1 MHHTDTLLDF
11 DWTLDPKLLRKTY
24 KSTDFDS
31 QFYQLINK
39 NVIKIL
45 APQKFDELHNLTYD
59 EDLIYEKLICPL
71 ERFICGLSDSSSQDD
86 VQRALD
92 SIIAL
97 NQPSKL
103 CRRILKNGD
112 VTFACN
118 DCGLDGTCVVC
129 IDCFHKGAHKD
140 HNYRMSNTDGGG
152 CCDCGDPEAWKQNYA
167 CTDHMA
173 SDQPNL
179 TFASF
184 EDPQQRANVINSDKK
199 RILEIIGRLP
209 PGIATRYFMVCQA
222 SLHYARMLISWTEYE
237 SLPKCLDID
246 DSTTDD
252 AELLNLLSKDHSS
265 TNYFTVLYNDEVHTY
280 DFVIGTLVRFIR
292 CTRLTASFMAST
304 VSREGRCLLIN
315 DDYSACRH
323 LREDIATA
331 RDSGQNGEPLKVEA
345 IHGTVLA
352 HQAFAF
358 KLLEW
363 IRKMTTICD
372 SFRILTAYTLLGTH
386 EPIAGL
392 EGGSS
397 VSDMTLIEKIML
409 SNTIYWKIARIEW
422 NDLFVKSMLTEYS
435 IKEQFA
441 RLLTRLYPR
450 LMQDFMRDDHDPS
463 VSILSMTTQ
472 LYTVPS
478 LTCMLIE
485 EENALTVLY
494 KTFSDA
500 CNNAR
505 RENMPV
511 SFENRK
517 TFDMSL
523 LKRGFHTLMDVKYLL
538 GFQPTKWTNQLR
550 KNVVEAVSTVVEL
563 LTSLQGMDSV
573 RRQLGNHLEYEPD
586 WESGMS
592 IQTRLS
598 PNISRLIQFCGY
610 DEQVLLNILKRA
622 QLKLLRCTGGYK
634 MIAKELFGH
643 QVNCIQYDVST
654 SPVSVHLPL
663 SRFVVALINE
673 LMQRRPCDRM
683 PYDESFVIL
692 AQDEDEEV
700 DMKNSTLLDIDEPD
714 SKRPE
719 GDRGGVN
726 GHSMIDIM
734 EPSLRTC
741 VMVAQFRSGMWR
753 RNGYSLIN
761 QINFYH
767 SPPLRKEMF
776 GRDILALQECGA
788 MCEANQFMIHLLN
801 KFQLFTWSENETTRA
816 PMANRKSVSFQNDE
830 EIIQHTMSLG
840 EEFLQLV
847 LTIVGERYRVGIGK
861 IEPDDVLKN
870 EIIQLLCMGPLT
882 RSDISHRLSVF
893 NDNELDC
900 IKTIANLKRTTES
913 QTGKY
918 ELKEEFHERFN
929 PYFYHYVRRD
939 QSNALDAQLKRKRNL
954 GESLVCCPP
963 PKPVELTLQYSNLNQ
978 ILKCDILLILIEKV
992 LTRAIGA
999 PDSALECPSKAPIR
1013 FTATDLQLD
1022 QCLHLI
1028 GLGLYEQERCPL
1040 EFNYLQAANEK
1051 GIFTTLKGV
1060 YEDAKRS
1067 KDLITWLMKKSNDLI
1082 DRIVK
1087 DYGGDQEDPLDE
1099 ATTNNLDSIR
1109 DILGSILSISDTSKQ
1124 DGKKR
1129 NSELAALRR
1138 ERIMAMMKM
1147 NQEKFLSNPSTK
1159 QLVAETEKNQAG
1171 SKSSNPSSTAPAAV
1185 MNVAHSSGSS
1195 LTGLKTRRMGGPS
1208 QSGPRLKI
1216 KSISGKST
1224 ASGEQASGTATSG
1237 AAMSNNNSSSNKNV
1251 DDATTTRMDQNTDS
1265 DNQMDYESTHELD
1278 EDRAVA
1284 EEDEEEED
1292 NADDEPEPMHM
1303 CILCRDEQ
1311 KIGFE
1316 QQTMV
1321 LLTYIQRSTV
1331 LSKSRGSRR
1340 IPYYELTPSNNMR
1353 FQNLFQARGR
1363 RNQATPDMY
1372 SFTSDNSWSFDA
1384 THMPADLFFGPH
1396 VSTCGHVMHFE
1407 CWKGF
1412 VVAIN
1417 KRETIRP
1424 NRSARPV
1431 SFELQRQEIL
1441 CPLCECISNATIP
1454 LLPNYTRFATR
1465 LLSPETSPERLAL
1478 MRGSV
1483 FATPPEVIEASSE
1496 NLSSCLRALRSAV
1509 VAYKH
1514 VRHIK
1519 ESASSSASA
1528 ANLSQDEKYMRLL
1541 QPNNINDALENLN
1554 ESDALGLRDFI
1565 NTVRANRI
1573 GANICNNGSLLP
1585 SISFLADRIHIV
1597 GLDLDR
1603 GGLGEVNHARK
1614 FMMTSWSIS
1623 YTIQAAERA
1632 ARFKGSPL
1640 FEELQ
1645 SSSSLC
1651 LSSLLKFACAS
1662 TMIHQQ
1668 DTIQSYLVGRLRYL
1682 LINDEHYKSSPC
1694 CLDIDAFEMLVS
1706 ILIVLQKLYTH
1717 MEDSE
1722 INLTKQQAS
1731 SQQHQE
1737 TSNKSAATDQ
1747 QQQQQQQQRQTPPNQ
1762 LDLGSYGWATQAY
1775 DHEYFRNLVHL
1786 MLVLNMLQVM
1796 ISLQNDLATS
1806 PILLFA
1812 AESSTEVQQSGDAE
1826 QQEEGG
1832 DTKMLSAFY
1841 KEIILASGHPNS
1853 CTPNVDGEF
1862 VNKIK
1867 ASLLPF
1873 LRSCALYF
1881 YHLSQ
1886 IQPPQ
1891 VLRTKSAFFEGKD
1904 FVEPA
1909 EPAATSTT
1917 GLSPMSVD
1925 CSSSDDIQQPQQP
1938 AAVDMEAIC
1947 VEYDAICQYLN
1958 LPNKFSVLLKS
1969 QEVRHL
1975 ARAWLRHPRVVV
1987 LIESAIREQR
1997 NGQQLRQQQ
2006 LKRNQEAECHLLH
2019 QSRSAST
2026 ITKTS
2031 LRRSGSSSSSVSSC
2045 QQAATQAAAAVVA
2058 ASASPKSDLMPV
2070 KFIAQPHLVNRLIDL
2085 PHDYS
2090 ELVDRVSDFTCP
2102 SIKNEDSRT
2111 PTMCLVCGLMLCSQN
2126 YCCQR
2131 DLNDL
2136 ASNYQQV
2143 LQRYHQQQQHNSSSS
2158 SSSSRSL
2165 TLSGHETRS
2174 ATEQHATAVAAAAAA
2189 AALFPFGS
2197 PGTPQE
2203 THTIEWIEHP
2213 ASGLSPGGSGGLSAP
2228 ISQQLVGSCT
2238 YHAYECSGG
2247 VGVFLRIRNCQILLL
2262 SGKSKGCY
2270 MPAPYIDDHGE
2281 FDFGMLRGNPMFL
2294 NRRHYEKFQQMWLTH
2309 AIPRQISRMLEYS
2322 TYASSI
2328 NWHLH

>member
-1 MHHTDTLLDF
+1 MDTTTTTSATREF
-11 DWTLDPKLLRKTY
+11 DWSLDPRLLRETY
-24 KSTDFDS
+24 KSTNFDT
-31 QFYQLINK
+31 QFYKLINK

-45 APQKFDELHNLTYD
+45 APQKIEELHNLAYD
-59 EDLIYEKLICPL
+59 EDLIYDSLICPL
-71 ERFICGLSDSSSQDD
+71 EKFICGLSDSASQQD
-86 VQRALD
+86 VVRALD
-92 SIIAL
+92 SIVAH
-97 NQPSKL
+97 NKPSKL
-103 CRRILKNGD
+103 CRRILKTGD

-140 HNYRMSNTDGGG
+140 HNYRMSNSDGGG

-173 SDQPNL
+173 PDQANL
-179 TFASF
+179 TLASF
-184 EDPQQRANVINSDKK
+184 EDCQQRASVISNDKK
-199 RILEIIGRLP
+199 QILETISRLP
-209 PGIATRYFMVCQA
+209 SDIASRYFMVCQA
-222 SLHYARMLISWTEYE
+222 SLHYARMMISWTNYK
-237 SLPKCLDID
+237 SLPKCLDITID
-246 DSTTDD
+246 DDD
-252 AELLNLLSKDHSS
+252 GSNHNDDDKDPELMDLLAKDELSK
-265 TNYFTVLYNDEVHTY
+265 NYFTVLYNDEVHTY
-280 DFVIGTLVRFIR
+280 DFVIGTLVKIIR

-304 VSREGRCLLIN
+304 VSREGRCLLIRN
-315 DDYSACRH
+315 DYDDCKQVRDY
-323 LREDIATA
+323 IANV
-331 RDSGQNGEPLKVEA
+331 RDSGQNSEPLKVEV

-363 IRKMTTICD
+363 VRKMTTICD

-386 EPIAGL
+386 EPIHSI
-392 EGGSS
+392 EGGSPA
-397 VSDMTLIEKIML
+397 SDMTLIEKIML
-409 SNTIYWKIARIEW
+409 SNTIYWKIARVEW

-485 EENALTVLY
+485 EENALAILY
-494 KTFSDA
+494 RTFADA

-505 RENMPV
+505 RENLPV
-511 SFENRK
+511 NFENRK

-538 GFQPTKWTNQLR
+538 GLKPTKWTEQLR
-550 KNVVEAVSTVVEL
+550 MNVVEAVGIVVEL

-598 PNISRLIQFCGY
+598 SSISRLIHYCGY
-610 DEQVLLNILKRA
+610 DEQVLLTILKRA
-622 QLKLLRCTGGYK
+622 QLRLLRSTGGYK
-634 MIAKELFGH
+634 MVAREIFGH

-673 LMQRRPCDRM
+673 LMQRRACDKV
-683 PYDESFVIL
+683 PYDESLVIL
-692 AQDEDEEV
+692 AQEHDEDTDVFWQSVLNV
-700 DMKNSTLLDIDEPD
+700 DDSQMDASGAIGGQDARTNLERGFSTCTGA
-714 SKRPE
+714 K
-719 GDRGGVN
+719 
-726 GHSMIDIM
+726 HSMIDIM

-801 KFQLFTWSENETTRA
+801 KFQLFTWSSSETTRE
-816 PMANRKSVSFQNDE
+816 PLVNRKAVSFQNDE

-847 LTIVGERYRVGIGK
+847 LTIVGERYRVGIGQ
-861 IEPDDVLKN
+861 IEPEDVLKN

-882 RSDISHRLSVF
+882 RSDISHKLSVF
-893 NDNELDC
+893 NDNKLDC
-900 IKTIANLKRTTES
+900 IKSIANLKRTTES

-918 ELKEEFHERFN
+918 ELKEEFYERFN

-954 GESLVCCPP
+954 GETLICCPP
-963 PKPVELTLQYSNLNQ
+963 PKPVELTQQYSNLNQ
-978 ILKCDILLILIEKV
+978 ILKCDILLILIQKI

-999 PDSALECPSKAPIR
+999 PDSTLECPSKAPIR

-1028 GLGLYEQERCPL
+1028 GMGLYEQERNPL
-1040 EFNYLQAANEK
+1040 EFNYLSAANEK

-1082 DRIVK
+1082 GRLVN
-1087 DYGGDQEDPLDE
+1087 DYSEH
-1099 ATTNNLDSIR
+1099 LDSETSASIESIR
-1109 DILGSILSISDTSKQ
+1109 EVLGSILSISDTSKQ
-1124 DGKKR
+1124 EGKKR

-1159 QLVAETEKNQAG
+1159 QLVAETEKNQVSSKSTAPSGGASSTSGSSSAAG
-1171 SKSSNPSSTAPAAV
+1171 SKSRRGGFAGQAGTRLKGERNRSRAIKMISSTWTSA
-1185 MNVAHSSGSS
+1185 
-1195 LTGLKTRRMGGPS
+1195 
-1208 QSGPRLKI
+1208 
-1216 KSISGKST
+1216 
-1224 ASGEQASGTATSG
+1224 EQTPTG
-1237 AAMSNNNSSSNKNV
+1237 AAGGSLG
-1251 DDATTTRMDQNTDS
+1251 TTIETYLPDQNTDS
-1265 DNQMDYESTHELD
+1265 DTQMECESNHEMD
-1278 EDRAVA
+1278 EDG
-1284 EEDEEEED
+1284 ECDEDELFEVE
-1292 NADDEPEPMHM
+1292 AEPTQM

-1316 QQTMV
+1316 QPTMV

-1331 LSKSRGSRR
+1331 LSKSRGTRR
-1340 IPYYELTPSNNMR
+1340 IPYYALTPSNHLR
-1353 FQNLFQARGR
+1353 YQSLGQSGGHRGT
-1363 RNQATPDMY
+1363 TPDLY

-1384 THMPADLFFGPH
+1384 THMPSDMFFGPH
-1396 VSTCGHVMHFE
+1396 ISTCGHVMHYE

-1412 VVAIN
+1412 CNAIER
-1417 KRETIRP
+1417 RETSRP

-1431 SFELQRQEIL
+1431 SFELRRQEIL

-1454 LLPNYTRFATR
+1454 LLPNYTRFITR
-1465 LLSPETSPERLAL
+1465 LSSHHTDPKKLAQF
-1478 MRGSV
+1478 RKSV
-1483 FATPPEVIEASSE
+1483 FAVAPEVLDASAE

-1509 VAYKH
+1509 DAYKH

-1519 ESASSSASA
+1519 DSPTTNSSH
-1528 ANLSQDEKYMRLL
+1528 DEKYMRLL
-1541 QPNNINDALENLN
+1541 QPNNINDALEGLD
-1554 ESDALGLRDFI
+1554 EADALGLRDFI
-1565 NTVRANRI
+1565 NTIRAYRV
-1573 GANICNNGSLLP
+1573 GANICQKNLLS
-1585 SISFLADRIHIV
+1585 SITLLADRIHTV
-1597 GLDLDR
+1597 GMDLDR
-1603 GGLGEVNHARK
+1603 NGTGDVNHARK

-1632 ARFKGSPL
+1632 SRFKGSPL
-1640 FEELQ
+1640 FEEPQ
-1645 SSSSLC
+1645 SSNSLC
-1651 LSSLLKFACAS
+1651 LSSLLRFACAS
-1662 TMIHQQ
+1662 TMTHQQ
-1668 DTIQSYLVGRLRYL
+1668 DTIQSYLVEKLRYL
-1682 LINDEHYKSSPC
+1682 LVTDEHLKSSPC

-1706 ILIVLQKLYTH
+1706 IVIVLQKLYTH
-1717 MEDSE
+1717 IEDSG
-1722 INLTKQQAS
+1722 INLTKS
-1731 SQQHQE
+1731 SSG
-1737 TSNKSAATDQ
+1737 SNRSDSEA
-1747 QQQQQQQQRQTPPNQ
+1747 PPSQ
-1762 LDLGSYGWATQAY
+1762 LDVGNYGWTTEAY

-1786 MLVLNMLQVM
+1786 MLILSMLQVI
-1796 ISLQNDLATS
+1796 ISIQNELAATKAA
-1806 PILLFA
+1806 PDNQHA
-1812 AESSTEVQQSGDAE
+1812 AETST
-1826 QQEEGG
+1826 GG
-1832 DTKMLSAFY
+1832 EKLQDSLALSTFY
-1841 KEIILASGHPNS
+1841 KEIILASGHSNNQMPEINEAFA
-1853 CTPNVDGEF
+1853 D
-1862 VNKIK
+1862 KIK
-1867 ASLLPF
+1867 ARLLPF

-1886 IQPPQ
+1886 VQPPEALQ
-1891 VLRTKSAFFEGKD
+1891 KQSAFFEGKD

-1909 EPAATSTT
+1909 AVPMSSFHSSAP
-1917 GLSPMSVD
+1917 GLSPMSID
-1925 CSSSDDIQQPQQP
+1925 SPSRTTSGEELD
-1938 AAVDMEAIC
+1938 ASAIGA
-1947 VEYDAICQYLN
+1947 EFDAICQYLD
-1958 LPNKFSVLLKS
+1958 LPNKFSILLKS

-1975 ARAWLRHPRVVV
+1975 AKAWLRHPRVLV
-1987 LIESAIREQR
+1987 LIKSAISERES
-1997 NGQQLRQQQ
+1997 NLISKEKSQQQQTSSLHQSKSAPSITKSSLRHGCGSSTSTSTSTSQQQ
-2006 LKRNQEAECHLLH
+2006 L
-2019 QSRSAST
+2019 
-2026 ITKTS
+2026 
-2031 LRRSGSSSSSVSSC
+2031 
-2045 QQAATQAAAAVVA
+2045 QQQQG
-2058 ASASPKSDLMPV
+2058 PKLTDLMPV
-2070 KFIAQPHLVNRLIDL
+2070 KFIPQPHLVNRLIDL

-2090 ELVDRVSDFTCP
+2090 ELVDRVSNFTCP

-2111 PTMCLVCGLMLCSQN
+2111 PTMCLVCGVMLCSQN

-2136 ASNYQQV
+2136 ASNYQDV
-2143 LQRYHQQQQHNSSSS
+2143 LLKCQQLQQQQGQNSSSS
-2158 SSSSRSL
+2158 SLSSRSL
-2165 TLSGHETRS
+2165 TLSGHEARS
-2174 ATEQHATAVAAAAAA
+2174 PGSTGPTATERHAAAIAGAAAA

-2203 THTIEWIEHP
+2203 IQAIEYP
-2213 ASGLSPGGSGGLSAP
+2213 FDLVSNPSSSSSTGGGGGGGGNLSAAP
-2228 ISQQLVGSCT
+2228 IPQQLVGSCT

-2281 FDFGMLRGNPMFL
+2281 FDFGMIRGNPMFL

-2322 TYASSI
+2322 TFASSI